1 MQKRRVVAYIDGF
14 NFYFRRLR
22 NKPYRWLDLVAFID
36 AVFPNDEVVK
46 VKYFTARVSGKF
58 DQKKADRQ
66 ALYLR
71 ALETIPRL
79 EIIEGQ
85 YFTKAVSR
93 RLVTPY
99 INQHGETVSFSEIWH
114 SDEKGSDVNLGSH
127 LLNDAW
133 MGIYD
138 LAAVVTNDSD
148 LSAPMRMSAELGKTI
163 TLLHPDNNTSKL
175 LMRSATNALYI
186 HDSHLHHAQLADAI
200 TLSNGRVI
208 RKPDSF

>member
-36 AVFPNDEVVK
+36 GFFPNDEVVK

-99 INQHGETVSFSEIWH
+99 LNQQGETVSFTEIWH

-133 MGIYD
+133 KNSYD

-148 LSAPMRMSAELGKTI
+148 LSAPMKMSAELGKTI
-163 TLLHPDNNTSKL
+163 ALLHPDNNRSKQL
-175 LMRSATNALYI
+175 VQCATHALYI
-186 HDSHLHHAQLADAI
+186 HDSHLNQAQLPNAI
-200 TLSNGRVI
+200 ALPNGRVI

>member
-22 NKPYRWLDLVAFID
+22 NKPYRWLDLVAFVD
-36 AVFPNDEVVK
+36 SFFPNDEVVK
-46 VKYFTARVSGKF
+46 VKYFTARVSGNF

-85 YFTKAVSR
+85 YFTKAASR

-99 INQHGETVSFSEIWH
+99 INQSGESVSFAQIWH
-114 SDEKGSDVNLGSH
+114 SDEKGSVNLGAH

-133 MGIYD
+133 KNVYD
-138 LAAVVTNDSD
+138 IAAVVTNDSD
-148 LSAPMRMSAELGKTI
+148 LSAPIKMSAELGKTI
-163 TLLHPDNNTSKL
+163 TLIHPDNNTSKQL
-175 LMRSATNALYI
+175 AQCATNALHI
-186 HDSHLHHAQLADAI
+186 HDSHLHHAQLPSTI
-200 TLSNGRVI
+200 TLANGRVI